1 MNPNDVSMM
10 VAFAPIAILLLIMN
24 WARKEEDE

>member
-10 VAFAPIAILLLIMN
+10 AAFASIAILLLLMN
-24 WARKEEDE
+24 WSREEEDE